1 MILPRV
7 LLPVFSVLLLAPI
20 SAYALEPLGDD
31 SLSHVIGQDGMTLA
45 VKLPNAALKFSQ
57 LSLLDSNGVAGGS
70 HVGGLDYT
78 SPGAW
83 LYAPKNYDANGA
95 IQFFADENFS
105 TASSQPITVNIDA
118 GSGTAG
124 ATLNVALAMPADM
137 QGLRINPFSLYLWDG
152 PGNIF
157 NPARPTL
164 QTGVTE
170 VLRSGVINML
180 FSSSPI
186 MNFQLGSEPQGHLMS
201 FSAGM
206 LSCISNV
213 DSFCGPISAA
223 NEDKISL
230 LSDNVSTDSQI
241 SLDFLFDARAYGG
254 FGLAGMYA
262 DIESTGLVLGREGT
276 TTKFDIH
283 LLNVDFGTVGT
294 AIPGGPANG
303 QAISRMGAEGVTI
316 TDLQT
321 RIHGI

>member
-1 MILPRV
+1 MNISCAMSMIFSAVLVLPAYG
-7 LLPVFSVLLLAPI
+7 LAMELLAD
-20 SAYALEPLGDD
+20 E
-31 SLSHVIGQDGMTLA
+31 SLSKVNGQDGIS
-45 VKLPNAALKFSQ
+45 VGVQLPNAALKFSQ

-83 LYAPKNYDANGA
+83 LYAPKSYDANGA
-95 IQFFADENFS
+95 IQFFADGNFS

-118 GSGTAG
+118 GTGAAG

-137 QGLRINPFSLYLWDG
+137 QGLRINPFSLYLWDS

-170 VLRSGVINML
+170 VLRSGTINML
-180 FSSSPI
+180 FSSNPI
-186 MNFQLGSEPQGHLMS
+186 MNFQLGSEPQGHMMS
-201 FSAGM
+201 LSAGT

-213 DSFCGPISAA
+213 DSLCGPISAA
-223 NEDKISL
+223 SEDKISL
-230 LSDNVSTDSQI
+230 LSDNVSTDSEI